1 MVENRKPYEQ
11 AFFASKPL
19 GFTKFLR
26 TFFFWQLIK
35 FAIINVKMTL
45 MILKSHG
52 N

>member
-19 GFTKFLR
+19 GVTKFLR

-35 FAIINVKMTL
+35 FVIINIKMTL